1 MKNERSQ
8 SSSVSLRPQYNKS
21 RQFIPM
27 VKILLASN
35 YAYDYK
41 RIGKIAYKIHPSK
54 AVIPYHSRLY
64 PRINF
69 ILGANPKFD
78 LKNMFEYSFLNIIY
92 VNNDCRKF
100 EEFSEKIKES
110 INDLKIIF
118 KTKEIIFIKVLAT
131 CLKYYDNKWYLA

>member
-41 RIGKIAYKIHPSK
+41 RIGKIAYKINSTK

-78 LKNMFEYSFLNIIY
+78 
-92 VNNDCRKF
+92 
-100 EEFSEKIKES
+100 
-110 INDLKIIF
+110 
-118 KTKEIIFIKVLAT
+118 
-131 CLKYYDNKWYLA
+131 